1 VPGNLLTIPR
11 VIWKRRALERSCG
24 WTPTQLRERQAAA
37 LADLRQFALE
47 RSPFYK
53 QFHKGLEH
61 APLAELPVLSKR
73 ALMENF
79 DDLVTDRAV
88 RLTDAEA
95 FLASRPGARLFRG
108 RYVVLS
114 TSGSTGFRGIF
125 LFDRGEWLTA
135 LAGITRPM
143 LWAGAAPNPLKPS
156 RTAMIAS
163 TGGSHYSSRVG
174 LSLASRFMPALRLDA
189 GEPIDRIVARLND
202 FQPQVMVAYPSILR
216 QLTAEQAD
224 GRLRIRPRKIAT
236 SAEALAEDVRRR
248 VRDVWGLRVY
258 DTYGCTEYSPIAAEC
273 ELGRKHLFEDGAVI
287 EIERDRVLLTVL
299 SRRTQPLIRYEI
311 SDMVTAVEGE
321 CACGRPFR
329 MIETVEGRMEEV
341 LVFGTVSVHPN
352 RFHEVLETV
361 AASGWQVIREN
372 GGLSVLLTGLSDA
385 AACDGIGRSV
395 REMLEAV
402 GAPAPPIRV
411 SAVNELR
418 RGATGKAPLVV
429 A

>member
-1 VPGNLLTIPR
+1 VQGNLLTIPR

-24 WTPTQLRERQAAA
+24 WTRPQLRERQAAA
-37 LADLRQFALE
+37 LADLRRFALA
-47 RSPFYK
+47 RSPFYR

-73 ALMENF
+73 VLMENF

-88 RLTDAEA
+88 RRKDAEA
-95 FLASRPGARLFRG
+95 FLASGPGARLFRG

-163 TGGSHYSSRVG
+163 TSGSHYSSRVG

-189 GEPIDRIVARLND
+189 GEPIDRIVARLNE
-202 FQPQVMVAYPSILR
+202 FQPDVMVAYPSILR
-216 QLTAEQAD
+216 PLTAEQAD
-224 GRLRIRPRKIAT
+224 GRLRIQPRKIAT
-236 SAEALAEDVRRR
+236 SAEALPEDVRRR

-311 SDMVTAVEGE
+311 SDMVRAVEGE
-321 CACGRPFR
+321 CACGRPLR
-329 MIETVEGRMEEV
+329 MIETIEGRFEEV

-352 RFHEVLETV
+352 RFHEVLESV
-361 AASGWQVIREN
+361 PASGWQVIREN
-372 GGLSVLLTGLSDA
+372 GGLTVLLTGLRDA

-395 REMLEAV
+395 REMLEAA
-402 GAPAPPIRV
+402 GAPVPPIRV
-411 SAVNELR
+411 SAVDELR